1 MSALPIMLA
10 CGPYAEA
17 GGPYAEAGVP
27 PPFAAARIT
36 PPAPP
41 AFFAH
46 ISRGQMGT

>member
-17 GGPYAEAGVP
+17 GGPYAEAGGPYADAGVP

-41 AFFAH
+41 AF
-46 ISRGQMGT
+46 